1 MKLNQKIILL
11 SIIPLIIS
19 TSVVT
24 IIITEMTNEELFD
37 SSISHI
43 KSLCEL
49 TENQM
54 KNPMNNL
61 DIDAMNEIFF
71 QMVDYSQ
78 TEQIMI
84 SIMV

>member
-1 MKLNQKIILL
+1 M
-11 SIIPLIIS
+11 IS

-24 IIITEMTNEELFD
+24 IIITEMTNEDLFD

-61 DIDAMNEIFF
+61 DIDAMNEII
-71 QMVDYSQ
+71 D
-78 TEQIMI
+78 
-84 SIMV
+84 